1 MDLEVLETCL
11 PPTVGGLSWEA
22 GVGGWR
28 AGEGLT

>member
-22 GVGGWR
+22 G
-28 AGEGLT
+28 AGIGEWVRG